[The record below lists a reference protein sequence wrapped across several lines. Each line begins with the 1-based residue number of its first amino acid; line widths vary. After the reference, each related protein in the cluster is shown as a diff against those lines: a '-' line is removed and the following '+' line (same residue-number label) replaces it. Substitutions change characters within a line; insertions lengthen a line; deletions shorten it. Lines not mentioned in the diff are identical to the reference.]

1 MAALASLTANYTDSE
16 EEDDAKEETAEA
28 KDSTA
33 PSSNAD
39 EASNLSAKSAS
50 RPGSATS
57 TPPVKKMRLVSY
69 GGGEEDDEVDVTKSD
84 AEDGEKE
91 ESDKSERE
99 DDVVSMDLDSENNG
113 EDDEEA
119 KGAAAASSLR
129 HSTSTVE
136 VEAWTGGVQLPPE
149 PPGVCQPELQAQI
162 NRLYKKRVETGYD
175 MNAYIQNNKAFRNP
189 SIYEKLIAFCEI
201 DEHGTNL
208 PKELYD
214 GYLFGPESSYDVLAK
229 AQAADMEKREKKAAA
244 AKGAAK
250 PTLVKDGGAKK
261 AGDEEGKRK
270 SKWDQMAPD
279 GAKTISAF
287 GPLKK

>member
-1 MAALASLTANYTDSE
+1 
-16 EEDDAKEETAEA
+16 
-28 KDSTA
+28 
-33 PSSNAD
+33 
-39 EASNLSAKSAS
+39 
-50 RPGSATS
+50 
-57 TPPVKKMRLVSY
+57 MRLVSY
-69 GGGEEDDEVDVTKSD
+69 GGGEDDDEVDVTKSD
-84 AEDGEKE
+84 AEQEEREETEKDG
-91 ESDKSERE
+91 DTDAASERE

-119 KGAAAASSLR
+119 KGAAASSLR

-162 NRLYKKRVETGYD
+162 NRLYKKRMETGYD

-214 GYLFGPESSYDVLAK
+214 GYLFGPESNYDVLAK
-229 AQAADMEKREKKAAA
+229 AQAADMEKREKKAAHS
-244 AKGAAK
+244 
-250 PTLVKDGGAKK
+250 VV
-261 AGDEEGKRK
+261 R
-270 SKWDQMAPD
+270 
-279 GAKTISAF
+279 
-287 GPLKK
+287 

>member
-91 ESDKSERE
+91 ESEKSERE

-113 EDDEEA
+113 EDEEEA
-119 KGAAAASSLR
+119 KGAAASSLR

-250 PTLVKDGGAKK
+250 PALVKDGAAKK

>member
-91 ESDKSERE
+91 ESEKSERE

-119 KGAAAASSLR
+119 KGAAASSLR

-250 PTLVKDGGAKK
+250 PALVKDGAAKK